1 MRYIVF
7 KYGVDDFFDYV
18 RSVTLQKVY
27 NPNAD
32 SEENARLTEIYGLT
46 VDEEDFFYKHCFKPA
61 CDEIF
66 TYVKNHTFGTEPYGF
81 NVLEDPLDP
90 TSRQIVYYN
99 MIVGGTQDTNVK
111 NAILYAIRDYALM
124 EWYKFKGEISLKAMY
139 ELEYNKTLDSLVWYT
154 KGNNNDTEN
163 INVAKR
169 KGIFN

>member
-1 MRYIVF
+1 
-7 KYGVDDFFDYV
+7 
-18 RSVTLQKVY
+18 
-27 NPNAD
+27 
-32 SEENARLTEIYGLT
+32 
-46 VDEEDFFYKHCFKPA
+46 
-61 CDEIF
+61 
-66 TYVKNHTFGTEPYGF
+66 
-81 NVLEDPLDP
+81 
-90 TSRQIVYYN
+90 